1 MLRISE
7 SEYRQRMSAVQAE
20 LQAGELEAFV
30 VSSREGIFYL
40 TGLVCDPM
48 ERPMFLAILRDRS
61 PTFVVPL
68 LERDHVCETL
78 QTDRVEVYSE
88 YPAPKGKR
96 WDDKLR
102 EVLDAAANVG
112 VKPSVGCEV
121 VRRLEGFRVQASSLL
136 DRLRAIKSPQEIELI
151 RHASR
156 FAVLGVDRLLAA
168 SYRGATVAEGFAETR
183 TVVRR
188 MIAEVDGWEPLSN
201 RALMATWA
209 APRSAQPHSIP
220 QLADRLGPGPH
231 VALALSAVRG
241 YAAECERTYFTSRPT
256 PQVRRAFDVL
266 LEARKLAF
274 DMARPGTA
282 CSRLDAAV
290 SRFLSDQGY
299 EANLLH
305 RTGHGMG
312 LARHAEAPWI
322 ADGSDDVLCPG
333 MVMSI
338 EPGIYLP
345 GIGGLRHSDTVLIT
359 DQGPECLTEF
369 PTDLDSLI
377 VDSLRPWARLTGLFK
392 RRSFR
397 VRVRPLHKTLR
408 P

>member
-40 TGLVCDPM
+40 TGLVCDPL

-112 VKPSVGCEV
+112 VEPSVGCEV

-168 SYRGATVAEGFAETR
+168 SYRG
-183 TVVRR
+183 
-188 MIAEVDGWEPLSN
+188 
-201 RALMATWA
+201 
-209 APRSAQPHSIP
+209 
-220 QLADRLGPGPH
+220 
-231 VALALSAVRG
+231 
-241 YAAECERTYFTSRPT
+241 
-256 PQVRRAFDVL
+256 
-266 LEARKLAF
+266 
-274 DMARPGTA
+274 
-282 CSRLDAAV
+282 
-290 SRFLSDQGY
+290 
-299 EANLLH
+299 
-305 RTGHGMG
+305 
-312 LARHAEAPWI
+312 
-322 ADGSDDVLCPG
+322 
-333 MVMSI
+333 
-338 EPGIYLP
+338 
-345 GIGGLRHSDTVLIT
+345 
-359 DQGPECLTEF
+359 
-369 PTDLDSLI
+369 
-377 VDSLRPWARLTGLFK
+377 RPWPKALRKPG
-392 RRSFR
+392 RSCGE
-397 VRVRPLHKTLR
+397 
-408 P
+408 